1 MKQDWLDVEDCEDV
15 DEMVKAFDKNIK
27 AALDLASPLKSF
39 KIRSNYRFGLS
50 ENTKELMKKRDKTRN
65 AIKNAAKKEK
75 GVLLKQYKSL
85 RNKVTSKICKENKYT
100 FNSFIHS
107 FNEAWLGSHGLGLD
121 DVECVCV
128 VGKVKWQKRQMYCK
142 GVNNSAA
149 I

>member
-65 AIKNAAKKEK
+65 AIKNAAKMEK
-75 GVLLKQYKSL
+75 RVLLKQYKSL
-85 RNKVTSKICKENKYT
+85 RNKVTSKIRKENKYT
-100 FNSFIHS
+100 FHSFI
-107 FNEAWLGSHGLGLD
+107 
-121 DVECVCV
+121 
-128 VGKVKWQKRQMYCK
+128 Q
-142 GVNNSAA
+142 
-149 I
+149 